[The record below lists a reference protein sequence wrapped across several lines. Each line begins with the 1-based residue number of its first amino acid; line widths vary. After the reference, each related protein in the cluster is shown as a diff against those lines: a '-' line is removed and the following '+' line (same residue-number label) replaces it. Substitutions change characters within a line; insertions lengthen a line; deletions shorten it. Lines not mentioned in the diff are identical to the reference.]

1 MITLDDRLEQ
11 QLNSIAIEK
20 GVNINQLINEFIND
34 YFSEKEAI
42 KRADDSYREYL
53 QTGKS
58 VSLEQFMQENDL
70 ES

>member
-1 MITLDDRLEQ
+1 MITLDDRLEY
-11 QLNSIAIEK
+11 QLNSIALEK
-20 GVNINQLINEFIND
+20 GLNINQLIDEFINN

-42 KRADDSYREYL
+42 KRADESYKDYL

-58 VSLEQFMQENDL
+58 ISLAQFIKENDL